1 MTAIKDRIKEL
12 RRVPASSLVPNPKN
26 WRQHPP
32 AQQRAMAAALDEIGF
47 ADAMIARE
55 IDDGKLQLIDGHL
68 RQETAGD
75 ELVPVL
81 VLDVSEDEA
90 DKLLATLD
98 PLAAMATADAEKLS
112 DLISH
117 MTINSDDLQ
126 SVVDGIAEDAGVST
140 TPDIIEDQVPDPPVD
155 PITQPGDLWVLGDH
169 RVLCGDSTN
178 TDDVGRLM
186 GGETASMLFTDP
198 PYGVNHVGGTKDP
211 RRKTHRSGGVVHN
224 DDSEQFL
231 SVVVPSLSHAV
242 DMTKDGACWYVAGP
256 PGPAG
261 VGFASWLLDAGILRQ
276 MIVWVKH
283 AFVFGRSDYHFRHEM
298 VFYGW
303 KPGASHHAVEDRSQ
317 DTVWEFD
324 RGDKSVDHPTSKPV
338 ELVSK
343 AISNSTPRR
352 ELIYDPFL
360 GSGTAVIASEQLNRK
375 CYGLE
380 ISPQYCDVIVKRWE
394 SLTGNTAERA

>member
-90 DKLLATLD
+90 DKLLVTLD

-126 SVVDGIAEDAGVST
+126 SVVDGIAEDAGIST
-140 TPDIIEDQVPDPPVD
+140 APDIIEDEVPEPPAD
-155 PITQPGDLWVLGDH
+155 PITQPGDLWLLGDH
-169 RVLCGDSTN
+169 RLLCGDATKAE
-178 TDDVGRLM
+178 DVGRLM

-224 DDSEQFL
+224 DDADQFL
-231 SVVVPSLSHAV
+231 TVVVPSLSHAV
-242 DMTKDGACWYVAGP
+242 DVTKDGACWYVAGP
-256 PGPAG
+256 AGPAG

-343 AISNSTPRR
+343 AISNSTSRQ
-352 ELIYDPFL
+352 ELVYDPFL

-394 SLTGNTAERA
+394 SLTGKTAERA

>member
-68 RQETAGD
+68 RQETAGE

-126 SVVDGIAEDAGVST
+126 SVVDGIAEDAGIAPPDFQPVTEDDQSRLDQKLPT
-140 TPDIIEDQVPDPPVD
+140 TCPE
-155 PITQPGDLWVLGDH
+155 
-169 RVLCGDSTN
+169 CGH
-178 TDDVGRLM
+178 
-186 GGETASMLFTDP
+186 EFT
-198 PYGVNHVGGTKDP
+198 T
-211 RRKTHRSGGVVHN
+211 
-224 DDSEQFL
+224 
-231 SVVVPSLSHAV
+231 
-242 DMTKDGACWYVAGP
+242 
-256 PGPAG
+256 
-261 VGFASWLLDAGILRQ
+261 
-276 MIVWVKH
+276 
-283 AFVFGRSDYHFRHEM
+283 
-298 VFYGW
+298 
-303 KPGASHHAVEDRSQ
+303 
-317 DTVWEFD
+317 
-324 RGDKSVDHPTSKPV
+324 
-338 ELVSK
+338 
-343 AISNSTPRR
+343 
-352 ELIYDPFL
+352 
-360 GSGTAVIASEQLNRK
+360 
-375 CYGLE
+375 
-380 ISPQYCDVIVKRWE
+380 
-394 SLTGNTAERA
+394 